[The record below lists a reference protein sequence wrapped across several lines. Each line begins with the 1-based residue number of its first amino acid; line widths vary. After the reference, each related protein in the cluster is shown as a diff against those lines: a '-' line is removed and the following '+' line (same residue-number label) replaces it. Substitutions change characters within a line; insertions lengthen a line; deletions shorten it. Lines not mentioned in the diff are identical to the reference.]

1 MIPRFNKNGYLP
13 RGIHKA
19 TLNEVGKRFGTG
31 SQQRKEIFKS
41 VISVTRLLRKHKTD
55 IKRFLLNGSYVTF
68 KEAPED
74 FDCIVILREGFDF
87 KSPEAKKLR
96 RSKKLF
102 NGHVLFVM
110 EEDASESKQVID
122 FFGHDRDGKA
132 KGIVEVKL

>member
-1 MIPRFNKNGYLP
+1 MIPRFDKNGYLP

-19 TLNEVGKRFGTG
+19 TLYAVGKRFGIG
-31 SQQRKEIFKS
+31 SQQRKEIFKG
-41 VISVTRLLRKHKTD
+41 VISVTRLLRKHKPN

-68 KEAPED
+68 KEVPED
-74 FDCIVILREGFDF
+74 FDCIVILRESFDF
-87 KSPEAKKLR
+87 KSPEAKKLQH
-96 RSKKLF
+96 SKKLF

-110 EEDASESKQVID
+110 EKDASESEQLID